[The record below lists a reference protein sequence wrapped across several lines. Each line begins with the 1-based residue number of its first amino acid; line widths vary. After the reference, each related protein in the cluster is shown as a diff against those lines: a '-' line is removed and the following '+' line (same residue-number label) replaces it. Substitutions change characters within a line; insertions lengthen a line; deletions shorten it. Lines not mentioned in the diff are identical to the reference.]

1 VANVTLQDLGNV
13 GEFLGAVAVLFSLIY
28 LALQIR
34 QNTRAMRVAAFQ
46 DAVRSANTWSAFSIT
61 DSGLGPLLRRGA
73 HDLESLDESE
83 RAQFDELMLIML
95 RNYSASVL
103 LEREGFLAE
112 GDISAAYEASIRD
125 LFDSPSIVEW
135 WANKKHFIAPSSQE
149 SISNLLAA
157 QGVEPDAE

>member
-1 VANVTLQDLGNV
+1 MTLGDLGSL
-13 GEFLGAVAVLFSLIY
+13 GEFIGGLLVVVSLFY

-61 DSGLGPLLRRGA
+61 DSGLGPLLSRGA
-73 HDLESLDESE
+73 YDLESLDESE
-83 RAQFDELMLIML
+83 RAQFDELMLIVL
-95 RNYSASVL
+95 RNYSAAVL

-125 LFDSPSIVEW
+125 LFGSPSTVEW
-135 WANKKHFIAPSSQE
+135 WANKKHFMAPSSHE
-149 SISNLLAA
+149 SISKLLAA
-157 QGVEPDAE
+157 QPADEADAE